1 MNTTTT
7 QDDVGG
13 FASISSTDLVAEV
26 EAQLIH
32 AIAEGRLPP
41 GGRIVEADLAR
52 RMGISRAP
60 VREAARRLERQG
72 IVVARPRHGFTVRT
86 ITASEIDDLYQVRLH
101 MELQAV
107 ELACRNADDAGMQRL
122 QAALA
127 RMVAGA
133 ATTPQ
138 TQRVMRDLE
147 FHTLICELSGNGY
160 LLRLFMNMR
169 TELRMIMALIELAYQ
184 DPQRVAETHQP
195 IVDCLRRRDV
205 DAASAAMRLHLE
217 DARLHVRALYQEKH
231 GVGEQ
236 PPACSAVDTRTAA

>member
-1 MNTTTT
+1 MKTTTIP
-7 QDDVGG
+7 DDDSG
-13 FASISSTDLVAEV
+13 FASIAATDLVAEV

-41 GGRIVEADLAR
+41 GARIIEADLAR

-86 ITASEIDDLYQVRLH
+86 ITAGEIDDLYQVRLH

-107 ELACRNADDAGMQRL
+107 ELACKNADEAGMQRL

-127 RMVAGA
+127 RMVAEA

-205 DAASAAMRLHLE
+205 AAASAAMRLHLE

-231 GVGEQ
+231 GI
-236 PPACSAVDTRTAA
+236 PA